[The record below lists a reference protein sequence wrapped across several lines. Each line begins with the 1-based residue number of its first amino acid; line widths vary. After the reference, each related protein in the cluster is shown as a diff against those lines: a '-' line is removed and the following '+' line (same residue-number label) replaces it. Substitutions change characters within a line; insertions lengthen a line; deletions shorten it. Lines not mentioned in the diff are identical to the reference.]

1 MRPKPFVDVLHVHC
15 KQMSVFMSL
24 STTYKEGRKQAGR
37 IDGPERTAAPDTQCT
52 LNLWASL
59 HSLEWNLLGGRY

>member
-1 MRPKPFVDVLHVHC
+1 
-15 KQMSVFMSL
+15 MSVFMSL